1 MYNRL
6 CGFRKNGGYGM
17 KEYFFCI
24 LVSSV
29 IGSVCSML
37 GSGGFE
43 KYIKYIASLVCLLII
58 LIPFRKTDIKE
69 IINDEKFQ
77 WEIQNDNS
85 PSDLDNLSQSMT
97 EKRLKE
103 YINEIVFNKFG
114 INPAGVNININ
125 WTEDEA
131 IIQEISVKLSKSN
144 IKDSDDIKAHLEKSL
159 GGEVE
164 IIEE

>member
-1 MYNRL
+1 
-6 CGFRKNGGYGM
+6 M

-24 LVSSV
+24 LVASV
-29 IGSVCSML
+29 IGSVCSIL

-58 LIPFRKTDIKE
+58 LIPFRKTDINE
-69 IINDEKFQ
+69 IINNDSIQ
-77 WEIQNDNS
+77 LEIQNQNS
-85 PSDLDNLSQSMT
+85 QADLDNLSQAMT

-114 INPAGVNININ
+114 INPLDINININ
-125 WTEDEA
+125 WTENEG
-131 IIQEISVKLSKSN
+131 IIEEISVKLSKN
-144 IKDSDDIKAHLEKSL
+144 NMKYSDDIKAHLEKNL